1 MVAPGGRLRA
11 AVPGC
16 RAGAGGTLPR
26 MMGERRCPTCGALA
40 SAEAE
45 WCGQCFASLD
55 RAGAPTDVEGLAG
68 SSPVATAGPKA
79 IPGTTGGSI
88 EVEGGMLAWTCPA
101 CETRNPIEA
110 NECSVCGTPF
120 GRLLAEPT
128 TAPEIEPQPAA
139 VWSML
144 WPGLGHWKLGRRTDA
159 VARIVIFGWA
169 FGALLVVL
177 VSRFGKG
184 GLGPTFPLFMLF
196 LGASLMIYVV
206 SALDAYRLAAG
217 DTPVMSSRALLWTS
231 AGLVFLSVLI
241 ATFVTLPAARR

>member
-1 MVAPGGRLRA
+1 ME
-11 AVPGC
+11 
-16 RAGAGGTLPR
+16 GA
-26 MMGERRCPTCGALA
+26 
-40 SAEAE
+40 
-45 WCGQCFASLD
+45 
-55 RAGAPTDVEGLAG
+55 AG

-88 EVEGGMLAWTCPA
+88 EVEGGTLAWTCPA

-128 TAPEIEPQPAA
+128 TAPEIEPQTAA

-206 SALDAYRLAAG
+206 VGAGRLPPGRRRHAG
-217 DTPVMSSRALLWTS
+217 DELPGVAVDVGGPGVPLGADRDVRHLARCPPVTS
-231 AGLVFLSVLI
+231 ASS
-241 ATFVTLPAARR
+241 

>member
-1 MVAPGGRLRA
+1 
-11 AVPGC
+11 
-16 RAGAGGTLPR
+16 

-45 WCGQCFASLD
+45 WCGQCFAPLD
-55 RAGAPTDVEGLAG
+55 RAGAPTDVEGVAG
-68 SSPVATAGPKA
+68 SSPVATAGKA

-88 EVEGGMLAWTCPA
+88 GVEGGTLAWTCPA
-101 CETRNPIEA
+101 CQTRNPIEA

-196 LGASLMIYVV
+196 LGASLMIYIV

>member
-1 MVAPGGRLRA
+1 
-11 AVPGC
+11 
-16 RAGAGGTLPR
+16 

-40 SAEAE
+40 SADAE
-45 WCGQCFASLD
+45 WCGQCFSPLE
-55 RAGAPTDVEGLAG
+55 RAGSRTEADSPAASAPTG
-68 SSPVATAGPKA
+68 TAGPMA
-79 IPGTTGGSI
+79 IRGASGGAI
-88 EVEGGMLAWTCPA
+88 EVEGGTLAWTCPV

-110 NECSVCGTPF
+110 NECSTCGTPF
-120 GRLLAEPT
+120 GRLLAEPKA
-128 TAPEIEPQPAA
+128 APEVEPQTAA

-159 VARIVIFGWA
+159 VARFAMFAWA
-169 FGALLVVL
+169 FGALLILV

-184 GLGPTFPLFMLF
+184 GLGPTFPLFVLF

-217 DTPVMSSRALLWTS
+217 DAPVMSSRALLWTS

>member
-1 MVAPGGRLRA
+1 
-11 AVPGC
+11 
-16 RAGAGGTLPR
+16 

-40 SAEAE
+40 SADAE
-45 WCGQCFASLD
+45 WCGQCFSPLE
-55 RAGAPTDVEGLAG
+55 RAGARTEPAGPATPAPTGAV
-68 SSPVATAGPKA
+68 GPKA
-79 IPGTTGGSI
+79 IRGTSGGAI
-88 EVEGGMLAWTCPA
+88 EVEGGTLAWTCPV

-120 GRLLAEPT
+120 GRLLAEPEA
-128 TAPEIEPQPAA
+128 APEIEPQTAA

-159 VARIVIFGWA
+159 VARFAMFAWA
-169 FGALLVVL
+169 FGALLVLL

-184 GLGPTFPLFMLF
+184 GLGPTFPLFVLF
-196 LGASLMIYVV
+196 LGASLMIYVE
-206 SALDAYRLAAG
+206 SAMDAYRLAAG
-217 DTPVMSSRALLWTS
+217 DAPVVSSRVLLWTS